1 MDKPVQRQEQG
12 SGSVADT
19 LRVVVV
25 TGLSGAGK
33 TSALRMLEDIGF
45 EAIDNL
51 PVRLLGQLLPGSG
64 GAQRPI
70 AVGIDARTE
79 GFDPQAVRAWIE
91 GLRARPDIAP
101 TLLYMDCD
109 AEVLARRFTE
119 TRRRHPLALDRPVP
133 DGIVRER
140 ALIGP
145 LRDEADLV
153 LETTDFSL
161 TDLRREIAERFETA
175 GATGL
180 LVSLLSFSYKGGLP
194 READMVFDVR
204 FLDNPHWVAHLRP
217 LTGLDAGV
225 AAHVSADPAF
235 ADFFGR
241 LTGLIDLLV
250 PRFRA
255 EGKSYLTLAIG
266 CTGGRHRSVFVAERL
281 AAHLREAGVPVVLR
295 HRELP

>member
-153 LETTDFSL
+153 LEKTDFSL

-281 AAHLREAGVPVVLR
+281 AAHLRQADVPVVLR

>member
-1 MDKPVQRQEQG
+1 MDEIAHTPSPEPRKTAE
-12 SGSVADT
+12 A
-19 LRVVVV
+19 LRLVVV

-51 PVRLLGQLLPGSG
+51 PVRLLGQLLPEGTD
-64 GAQRPI
+64 AQRPI

-91 GLRARPDIAP
+91 SLRARPGVAP

-109 AEVLARRFTE
+109 TEVLARRFTE

-145 LRDEADLV
+145 LRDVADLV

-175 GATGL
+175 GASGL

-217 LTGLDAGV
+217 LTGRDAGV
-225 AAHVSADPAF
+225 AAHVAADPAF
-235 ADFFGR
+235 PEFLAR

>member
-1 MDKPVQRQEQG
+1 M
-12 SGSVADT
+12 ADT

-91 GLRARPDIAP
+91 DLRARPDIAP

-281 AAHLREAGVPVVLR
+281 AAHLREADVPVVLR